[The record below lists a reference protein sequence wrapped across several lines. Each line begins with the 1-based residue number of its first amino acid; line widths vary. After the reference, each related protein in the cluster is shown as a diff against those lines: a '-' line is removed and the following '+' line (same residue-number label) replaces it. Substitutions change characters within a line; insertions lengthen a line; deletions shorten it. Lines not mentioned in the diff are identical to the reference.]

1 MLALCARQ
9 KTLCL
14 FLAAMMFL
22 QGIPGILMA
31 ADETIAVE
39 KVRFEIAGD
48 LVRVYYDLVG
58 PIDRVHSVSLV
69 LQKESDPTF
78 LYRPVN
84 LTGDVGTIVFPGER
98 RRITWD
104 FTKEFPEGLSGNDY
118 YFVVNAELVEQ
129 EGMNPMVWVGGG
141 AALVGGV
148 VAIILLSKGEDTPP
162 PPPAGFPTPPGRP
175 SN

>member
-1 MLALCARQ
+1 MLAQLARQ
-9 KTLCL
+9 KKLCL
-14 FLAAMMFL
+14 FLAALLLM
-22 QGIPGILMA
+22 QGIPGILLA
-31 ADETIAVE
+31 GDEEIAVE
-39 KVRFEIAGD
+39 KVHFEITGD
-48 LVRVYYDLVG
+48 LVRVFYDLVG
-58 PIDRVHSVSLV
+58 PIDRVHSVSLT
-69 LQKESDPTF
+69 LQKESDPAF
-78 LYRPVN
+78 FYRPVN

-104 FTKEFPEGLSGNDY
+104 FTKEFPEGLSGSDY

-129 EGMNPMVWVGGG
+129 ERTNPMVWVGGG

-162 PPPAGFPTPPGRP
+162 VIPAGFPSPPGRP